1 MHAFFDQLYQSID
14 AHRDGSAPFSV
25 AAHDV
30 HVRSLA
36 RHGHHDVFGC
46 RIAALPGVYQ
56 PHPWSSSVFLLR
68 SLLREA
74 RPLGRVLDLGCG
86 SGVVGLSLHHHGLAS
101 AAVLVDIDPQC
112 VATARQNIA
121 SLGVAQHVQVRQ
133 GDLFAAVPGERFDTI
148 VFNMPLLHLAHEGMR
163 HLALDDTG
171 GALAARFFGE
181 ALDYL
186 APGGRGY
193 FAYSN
198 VSQIAT
204 FAAVQDHA
212 ALRMLAAEWVPAR
225 GFGLALFE
233 FTQHAG
239 AQAPAGAFRRQRAAA
254 PRSSAALPAG

>member
-14 AHRDGSAPFSV
+14 AHRDGAAPFSLQ
-25 AAHDV
+25 AHDA
-30 HVRSLA
+30 HVRSLD
-36 RHGHHDVFGC
+36 RHGAHDVFGC

-56 PHPWSSSVFLLR
+56 PHPWSSSVFLVR

-101 AAVLVDIDPQC
+101 SAVLVDIDQQC

-121 SLGVAQHVQVRQ
+121 ALGVASQVQVRH
-133 GDLFAAVPGERFDTI
+133 GDLFAPVHGEMFDTVI
-148 VFNMPLLHLAHEGMR
+148 FNMPLLQLAHDGMR

-171 GALAARFFGE
+171 GALAARFFDE
-181 ALDYL
+181 VLDYL

-198 VSQIAT
+198 VSQIAAFT
-204 FAAVQDHA
+204 AVQDRA

-233 FTQHAG
+233 FAHHPGRHTLSRQPATMPRSP
-239 AQAPAGAFRRQRAAA
+239 AAPPAG
-254 PRSSAALPAG
+254 